1 MVAIAGTLKSL
12 YEVRIRQARGRGK
25 IWTVLFS
32 PMLSCLPYKCFFESN
47 IVHPRRVDIMAI
59 DMFLKVEGVTGESKD
74 SNHTGWTDITSFSWG
89 ASQPGNMS
97 VGGGGGAGK
106 VNFNDL
112 HVNALIDKSTTA
124 ILKHCASGKH
134 LTKVELSVCKAG
146 GQQVEYSRIT
156 LEDVL
161 VTSVQ
166 YTGADNGDTVGVT
179 YAFQAAKVKQQYW
192 EQTTSGGK
200 GAESSAGWNIKENK
214 EA

>member
-1 MVAIAGTLKSL
+1 
-12 YEVRIRQARGRGK
+12 
-25 IWTVLFS
+25 
-32 PMLSCLPYKCFFESN
+32 
-47 IVHPRRVDIMAI
+47 MAI

-106 VNFNDL
+106 V
-112 HVNALIDKSTTA
+112 
-124 ILKHCASGKH
+124 

>member
-1 MVAIAGTLKSL
+1 MDGTDRRIIVSTKIYWPNTIALDLTTDRVYFADSKLDYIDFVNYDGSGRTQVLSSSKFVQHPHALVIFEDNMYYSDRRLQRLQVYPKYPNGTTGDYPSHVFSKALGVAAIHP
-12 YEVRIRQARGRGK
+12 
-25 IWTVLFS
+25 VL
-32 PMLSCLPYKCFFESN
+32 
-47 IVHPRRVDIMAI
+47 
-59 DMFLKVEGVTGESKD
+59 
-74 SNHTGWTDITSFSWG
+74 
-89 ASQPGNMS
+89 QP
-97 VGGGGGAGK
+97 A
-106 VNFNDL
+106 
-112 HVNALIDKSTTA
+112 TA

-146 GQQVEYSRIT
+146 GQQVEYTRIT

-192 EQTTSGGK
+192 EQTTAGGK